1 MLNPPSGSPRRPWLW
16 LSSVGLVLALVPTA
30 RAASCDACV
39 VAAINSHKAQ
49 MVREF
54 AELKKFLG
62 EQFKTVRQSIAQV
75 EKDSLRARA
84 DIGFRLPAGSCET
97 ATAAAAAGPA
107 RDRAEAYHR
116 AFNHLRRRERT
127 GSAASAALFEAQVES
142 YCNAEDV
149 GSHGCQKAGQR
160 PDAQFQTETLYSG
173 SGLGETAEATKPNTF
188 LPEVLSFDDDRIT
201 DARRFIDAAVDPYPI
216 DDLPQELRE
225 TPQGKT
231 FWLHRKLYEGRLSA
245 SRYSLNHGLAWRVP
259 AAALKGWLL
268 AVWKESKASEH
279 LAELTATLPEHISY
293 LEMLKTEV
301 DRRYA
306 SPLWYAGIAGDNGD
320 AVLRELAYMQ
330 ALSLNLSYLQ
340 LRQGE
345 RIEGLLARLNV
356 GDARREREAL
366 QEERAAAL
374 NLQKASTRGTGS
386 TGTTAA
392 PAPGPPAP
400 PTSPLER

>member
-1 MLNPPSGSPRRPWLW
+1 
-16 LSSVGLVLALVPTA
+16 
-30 RAASCDACV
+30 
-39 VAAINSHKAQ
+39 

-149 GSHGCQKAGQR
+149 GRHGCQKAGQR

-173 SGLGETAEATKPNTF
+173 SGLGETAEATQPNTF

-201 DARRFIDAAVDPYPI
+201 DAVNTRI
-216 DDLPQELRE
+216 
-225 TPQGKT
+225 
-231 FWLHRKLYEGRLSA
+231 
-245 SRYSLNHGLAWRVP
+245 
-259 AAALKGWLL
+259 
-268 AVWKESKASEH
+268 
-279 LAELTATLPEHISY
+279 
-293 LEMLKTEV
+293 TE
-301 DRRYA
+301 
-306 SPLWYAGIAGDNGD
+306 
-320 AVLRELAYMQ
+320 
-330 ALSLNLSYLQ
+330 
-340 LRQGE
+340 
-345 RIEGLLARLNV
+345 
-356 GDARREREAL
+356 
-366 QEERAAAL
+366 
-374 NLQKASTRGTGS
+374 
-386 TGTTAA
+386 
-392 PAPGPPAP
+392 
-400 PTSPLER
+400 